1 MTTSRI
7 GRDLLAAGLILSA
20 LTGCGGGGGD
30 DSPPPVAA
38 PPPAP
43 VPPPP
48 PPAPPPPPPPPA
60 VPAPGAGV
68 TSGDTFGV
76 TSTGRLVT
84 FDRAA
89 PALDTAIAITGLQA
103 SETVVGLDVRAGGA
117 TPGELYAL
125 GSTGRL
131 YTVNTTTGVATLKAT
146 LSADPADTTDA
157 FTALSGTEF
166 GVDFNP
172 VVDRLRVV
180 SDTGQNLRI
189 DPDAG
194 TTITDTPLATG
205 GTTRTGVS
213 GAAYTNAFSAA
224 CRTTL
229 YYIDATTD
237 QLLTTTDA
245 NGGAVTVVGA
255 LGVDTTAVGDFEIAT
270 ATDGTN
276 NGYAV
281 LVVGGVPTSYQ
292 INLGTGAAA
301 TAGAVTLL
309 DANELVRDTAIAP
322 PSTAPTQLAGDVY
335 GLTETNKLVSFNSA
349 VPQKVCTSVTLTGQ
363 QASETI
369 VGIDVRPA
377 DAALYAL
384 GSTGRLY
391 TTDTATGVL
400 TLKSTLAA
408 ALGDTTAPYAGL
420 VGAEFGVDFN
430 PGNDV
435 VRVVSDTGLN
445 LRVTPDSGATVTDTV
460 VNPVGPVLAE
470 AAYSNSFVG
479 TNAAFYYT
487 IDSTSDS
494 LQVLGRPSGNAI
506 NGDVQTVG
514 ALGVGDVSTIA
525 GFDILGTNN
534 WGLAALN
541 LAGAT
546 TSDLFNVNLITGAA
560 TRVNTVGGGE
570 RIRGLAYGRL
580 PVATAFALTSE
591 NRLVSFK
598 PMTPGTYDTDVAI
611 TGLQGTEAIVGLDIR
626 PSNGML
632 YAVTDAG
639 RVYTVDTVTGAASGA
654 VTLTAA
660 VGDTTLPFTALAG
673 TKFGVDF
680 SPVDNLLRIQ
690 SDTGQNLRVDVDAGA
705 VTTDGA
711 LTPGTPQA
719 VGSAFS
725 NNYAG
730 AATSTHYALDVASGA
745 LVRVTPISGSLTT
758 VGSFNAGT
766 TFALDGGFDIVGG
779 ENGLA
784 VAALQPTG
792 ATQSTLYR
800 VNLGNGA
807 LTSLGLLGSSGTTV
821 IKALA
826 VRLQ

>member
-1 MTTSRI
+1 
-7 GRDLLAAGLILSA
+7 
-20 LTGCGGGGGD
+20 
-30 DSPPPVAA
+30 
-38 PPPAP
+38 
-43 VPPPP
+43 
-48 PPAPPPPPPPPA
+48 
-60 VPAPGAGV
+60 V

-89 PALDTAIAITGLQA
+89 PALDTAIAVTGLQ
-103 SETVVGLDVRAGGA
+103 SGETVIGLDVRAGGA

-131 YTVNTTTGVATLKAT
+131 YTVNTTTGVATLKST
-146 LSADPADTTDA
+146 LAADPADTTDA

-189 DPDAG
+189 DPDTG

-205 GTTRTGVS
+205 GTTRSGVN
-213 GAAYTNAFSAA
+213 GAAYSNAFAAA

-237 QLLTTTDA
+237 QLLTTSDA

-270 ATDGTN
+270 AADGTN
-276 NGYAV
+276 SGYAV

-292 INLGTGAAA
+292 IDLGTGVAA

-322 PSTAPTQLAGDVY
+322 PGTAPTQLPGDVY
-335 GLTETNKLVSFNSA
+335 GLTETNKLVSFNA
-349 VPQKVCTSVTLTGQ
+349 ALPQKVCTSVTLTGQ
-363 QASETI
+363 QAAENI

-377 DAALYAL
+377 DATLYAL

-391 TTDTATGVL
+391 TADAVTGAL
-400 TLKSTLAA
+400 TLKSTLVAS
-408 ALGDTTAPYAGL
+408 LGDGSAPYAGL
-420 VGAEFGVDFN
+420 VGTQFGIDFN
-430 PGNDV
+430 PGNDGL
-435 VRVVSDTGLN
+435 RVVSDTGQN
-445 LRVTPDSGATVTDTV
+445 IRVMVDDGDTITDV
-460 VNPVGPVLAE
+460 AVNPVGPVLAE

-479 TNAAFYYT
+479 TNTALYYT
-487 IDSTSDS
+487 IDSASDS
-494 LQVLGRPSGNAI
+494 LVILGRPSGNSI
-506 NGDVQTVG
+506 NGDVQAVG
-514 ALGVGDVSTIA
+514 ALGVGDVSSIA

-541 LAGAT
+541 VSGAA
-546 TSDLFNVNLITGAA
+546 TSDLFNVNLVTGAA
-560 TRVNTVGGGE
+560 TRIDTVGGGE
-570 RIRGLAYGRL
+570 RLRGLAYARL
-580 PVATAFALTSE
+580 PVATAFALTSD

-598 PMTPGTYDTDVAI
+598 PLTPGTFDTDVAI
-611 TGLQGTEAIVGLDIR
+611 TGLQGAEAIVALDIR
-626 PSNGML
+626 ASNGAL

-639 RVYTVDTVTGAASGA
+639 RVYTIDTATGAASGA
-654 VTLTAA
+654 VTLTANTL
-660 VGDTTLPFTALAG
+660 DTTAPYTALEG
-673 TKFGVDF
+673 TRYSADF
-680 SPVDNLLRIQ
+680 SPADDVLRIQ
-690 SDTGQNLRVDVDAGA
+690 SDAGQNLRVDVDAGS
-705 VTTDGA
+705 VITDGA
-711 LTPGTPQA
+711 LNPGTPQV
-719 VGSAFS
+719 VGLAFTS
-725 NNYAG
+725 NYAG
-730 AATSTHYALDVASGA
+730 AASSTPYALDVASASLLRYTSISGA
-745 LVRVTPISGSLTT
+745 LVT
-758 VGSFNAGT
+758 VGAFNAGT
-766 TFALDGGFDIVGG
+766 AFAVEGGFDIVGG

-784 VAALQPTG
+784 VAALQSTG